1 MLLISLKSDIRACEL
16 LKHVSNK
23 ATLSV
28 TAAIHLM
35 YTCMTFDLH
44 LYAFMIMINN

>member
-16 LKHVSNK
+16 LRHISNK

-28 TAAIHLM
+28 TAGLHLT